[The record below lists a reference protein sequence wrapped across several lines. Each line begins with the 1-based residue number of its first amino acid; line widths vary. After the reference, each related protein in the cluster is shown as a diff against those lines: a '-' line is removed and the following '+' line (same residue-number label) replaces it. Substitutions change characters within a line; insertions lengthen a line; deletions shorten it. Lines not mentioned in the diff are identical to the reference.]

1 MHSHAAIATPRARSS
16 ETSSVPNHIFTVVVN
31 PWLLLLPVPVH
42 YCAAYALA
50 AAVVE
55 EEVVCMHVGS
65 ARPRTCL
72 VPVLCTQGVRAA
84 TTTTTRTACT
94 ALHCVFL
101 PFYRAKSATVQHNNN
116 NKKLNKYALLVT
128 TVVTDALYV
137 AWPPCMRLTI
147 NACASST
154 FRSGPSAS
162 SAFRQARHAYGPDL
176 LNAVQQPWSSREP

>member
-72 VPVLCTQGVRAA
+72 VPVLCSVHARRACCDDDHYQDGLH
-84 TTTTTRTACT
+84 CT
-94 ALHCVFL
+94 ALRVSPLLSCKVSN
-101 PFYRAKSATVQHNNN
+101 RAA
-116 NKKLNKYALLVT
+116 
-128 TVVTDALYV
+128 
-137 AWPPCMRLTI
+137 
-147 NACASST
+147 
-154 FRSGPSAS
+154 
-162 SAFRQARHAYGPDL
+162 
-176 LNAVQQPWSSREP
+176 QQQQQKIKQVRTAGHYCCY